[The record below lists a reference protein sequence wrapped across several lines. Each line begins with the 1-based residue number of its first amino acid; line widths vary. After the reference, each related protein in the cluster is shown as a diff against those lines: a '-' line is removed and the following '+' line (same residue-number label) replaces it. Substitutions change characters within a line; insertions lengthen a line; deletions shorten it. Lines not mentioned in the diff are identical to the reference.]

1 MTISSFSPVLDP
13 KIAERIADAVKHLEV
28 PSDALLLQ
36 AHADIQRQ
44 VEQYCRNVQL
54 AIEITHAD
62 ALAALGHILLDES
75 DLKSQ
80 PRKNYFDRS

>member
-13 KIAERIADAVKHLEV
+13 KIAERIADAVAHLEV
-28 PSDALLLQ
+28 PSEALLLQ

-44 VEQYCRNVQL
+44 IEQRRRNVQI
-54 AIEITHAD
+54 AIETAQSD
-62 ALAALGHILLDES
+62 ALAALAHILLDAG
-75 DLKSQ
+75 DLDAQ